1 MLDAS
6 LDPRF
11 HIDPGR
17 RYALSARGIG
27 ETVATATLAFM
38 PLPPIDPAVGDS
50 SSRPA
55 RVLMDSPLATSTR
68 VIARRR
74 LTRQAP
80 SDRWRRIIG
89 IVGAVLLHIVFL
101 LVFIL
106 GPVDDGRLIPEP
118 KVVALHVRLIDAP
131 EPPPPPPI
139 RGTPPKEKG
148 PRHKGHAASALK
160 QLASASARNSEPSTI
175 LVAQASPAAAPPV
188 VAQTVVSHAPAP
200 TRAAAPK
207 PPLSLPKPSP
217 TPQLPATSLAGPP
230 PAVVLATPTMHAPV
244 PPKFQP
250 EPVRAPQAEGNQ
262 PMPPPASLALPDLP
276 PQAMPATEKPTIA
289 LTSIAPPPNV
299 PPSVAPAQAE
309 MPAAPPAPDLQSI
322 PLPAQ
327 PAPTVNLKV
336 SVNVATLAVPHELPQ
351 VQAPTVQPAEA
362 QLAAAPVSPSTRPNA
377 ESAAPTVKPSAA
389 DKAAVS
395 AVQTS
400 VPRPE
405 LSLQPSLSAP
415 APSTDQSSSA
425 NQPAPSASKADA
437 ASQSAAKD
445 SDDAKSASTRPDA
458 SASQSSS
465 DRDVSAAPNATPQ
478 GSDTAT
484 PGDINGVADAPETQG
499 KQGSPPSVTP
509 GPGAATATQ
518 ANGKSPGA
526 GKADTGT
533 GPVGTI
539 SQAGAEQGAKQGD
552 VGSYV
557 QVIPHGDTTI
567 MDHRAPNIGYKP
579 TRFDKD
585 WTPPGESSVDTAL
598 RHAVEKTTATHTFHL
613 PQGVRIKCALSPLLP
628 MALLSCGNGDPPPA
642 PVADKVYDRMHLAPA
657 NPPVP
662 PAPAASAAQ
671 VAKAPPLKLDNSAEC
686 ATARVSGGPPPP
698 GCESIIL
705 PVKLA
710 HPASSSSSGSWVPA
724 SDQFH

>member
-1 MLDAS
+1 
-6 LDPRF
+6 
-11 HIDPGR
+11 
-17 RYALSARGIG
+17 
-27 ETVATATLAFM
+27 
-38 PLPPIDPAVGDS
+38 
-50 SSRPA
+50 
-55 RVLMDSPLATSTR
+55 MDSPLATSTR

-74 LTRQAP
+74 LTREEP
-80 SDRWRRIIG
+80 HESWRRIIG

-106 GPVDDGRLIPEP
+106 GPVDEGRLIPEP

-139 RGTPPKEKG
+139 RGTPPREKG
-148 PRHKGHAASALK
+148 PRHKGQAAAASK
-160 QLASASARNSEPSTI
+160 QRANASPRSSEPSTMA
-175 LVAQASPAAAPPV
+175 VAQASPATAPPV
-188 VAQTVVSHAPAP
+188 VAQTTVTRSP
-200 TRAAAPK
+200 TPKRVAAPK
-207 PPLSLPKPSP
+207 PPVSLPKTAP
-217 TPQLPATSLAGPP
+217 TPQLQPIPVAGPP
-230 PAVVLATPTMHAPV
+230 PPVVLAVPTMHAPV
-244 PPKFQP
+244 PPRFQP

-262 PMPPPASLALPDLP
+262 PMPPPASLALPDVP
-276 PQAMPATEKPTIA
+276 PQAMPAVDKPTIA
-289 LTSIAPPPNV
+289 LNSVAPPANV
-299 PPSVAPAQAE
+299 PPSVAPARAE
-309 MPAAPPAPDLQSI
+309 MPAAPPVPELQAI

-327 PAPTVNLKV
+327 TAAIVNLKASV
-336 SVNVATLAVPHELPQ
+336 SVAAPAAPRELPQ
-351 VQAPTVQPAEA
+351 VQAPTVEPTEA
-362 QLAAAPVSPSTRPNA
+362 QLEAVPVSPTTRPNVA
-377 ESAAPTVKPSAA
+377 SVAPTVKIDMA
-389 DKAAVS
+389 DKASVS

-400 VPRPE
+400 IPKPD
-405 LSLQPSLSAP
+405 LSLQPLPSVPAP
-415 APSTDQSSSA
+415 ASDQSSSA
-425 NQPAPSASKADA
+425 NQAAPSASKADA
-437 ASQSAAKD
+437 ADKSAAPD
-445 SDDAKSASTRPDA
+445 SADSKSASARSDA
-458 SASQSSS
+458 SASQSSN
-465 DRDVSAAPNATPQ
+465 DRDVSTAPNATPQ

-484 PGDINGVADAPETQG
+484 PGQIDGVANAPATEG
-499 KQGSPPSVTP
+499 KQGAQPSATQ
-509 GPGAATATQ
+509 GQGAAGAAP
-518 ANGKSPGA
+518 ANGRNAGV

-598 RHAVEKTTATHTFHL
+598 RHAVEKTTTTHTFHL
-613 PQGVRIKCALSPLLP
+613 PQGVRIKCALTPLLP
-628 MALLSCGNGDPPPA
+628 MALLSCGNGDPPPT

-662 PAPAASAAQ
+662 PAPAASAAS
-671 VAKAPPLKLDNSAEC
+671 VAKATPLKLDNSAAC

-710 HPASSSSSGSWVPA
+710 QPASSSSAGSWVPA

>member
-1 MLDAS
+1 
-6 LDPRF
+6 
-11 HIDPGR
+11 
-17 RYALSARGIG
+17 
-27 ETVATATLAFM
+27 
-38 PLPPIDPAVGDS
+38 
-50 SSRPA
+50 
-55 RVLMDSPLATSTR
+55 MDSPLATSTR

-74 LTRQAP
+74 LTREEP
-80 SDRWRRIIG
+80 HESWRRIIS

-106 GPVDDGRLIPEP
+106 GPVDEGRLIPEP

-139 RGTPPKEKG
+139 RGTPPREKG
-148 PRHKGHAASALK
+148 PRHKGQAAAASK
-160 QLASASARNSEPSTI
+160 QRANASPRSSEPSTMA
-175 LVAQASPAAAPPV
+175 VAQASPATAPPV
-188 VAQTVVSHAPAP
+188 VAQTTVTRSP
-200 TRAAAPK
+200 TPKRVAAPK
-207 PPLSLPKPSP
+207 PPVSLPKTAP
-217 TPQLPATSLAGPP
+217 TPQLQPIPVAGPP
-230 PAVVLATPTMHAPV
+230 PPVVLAVPTMHAPV
-244 PPKFQP
+244 PPRFQP

-262 PMPPPASLALPDLP
+262 PMPPPASLALPDVP
-276 PQAMPATEKPTIA
+276 PQAMPAVDNPTIA
-289 LTSIAPPPNV
+289 LTSVAPPANV
-299 PPSVAPAQAE
+299 PPSVAPARAE
-309 MPAAPPAPDLQSI
+309 MPAAPPVPELQAI

-327 PAPTVNLKV
+327 TAATVNLKASM
-336 SVNVATLAVPHELPQ
+336 SVAAPAAPRELPQ
-351 VQAPTVQPAEA
+351 VQAPTVEPTEA
-362 QLAAAPVSPSTRPNA
+362 QLEAVPVSPTTRPNVA
-377 ESAAPTVKPSAA
+377 SVAPTVKIDVA
-389 DKAAVS
+389 DKASVS

-400 VPRPE
+400 IPKPD
-405 LSLQPSLSAP
+405 LSLQPLPSVPAP
-415 APSTDQSSSA
+415 ASDQSSSA
-425 NQPAPSASKADA
+425 NQAAPSATKADA
-437 ASQSAAKD
+437 ADKSAAPD
-445 SDDAKSASTRPDA
+445 SADSKSASTRPDA
-458 SASQSSS
+458 SASQSSN
-465 DRDVSAAPNATPQ
+465 DRDVSTAPNATPQ

-484 PGDINGVADAPETQG
+484 PGQINGVANAPDTEG
-499 KQGSPPSVTP
+499 KQGAQPS
-509 GPGAATATQ
+509 ATQ
-518 ANGKSPGA
+518 AQGAASAAPSNGKNA
-526 GKADTGT
+526 GVGRADTGT

-539 SQAGAEQGAKQGD
+539 SQAGAEQGAKQGN

-598 RHAVEKTTATHTFHL
+598 RHAVEKTTTTHTFHL
-613 PQGVRIKCALSPLLP
+613 PQGVRIKCALTPLLP
-628 MALLSCGNGDPPPA
+628 MALLSCGNGDPPPP

-671 VAKAPPLKLDNSAEC
+671 VAKVAPLKLDNSAEC

-710 HPASSSSSGSWVPA
+710 HPASSSSAGSWVPA

>member
-1 MLDAS
+1 MS
-6 LDPRF
+6 
-11 HIDPGR
+11 
-17 RYALSARGIG
+17 
-27 ETVATATLAFM
+27 
-38 PLPPIDPAVGDS
+38 LPPIDPAAAGDS
-50 SSRPA
+50 TNRPA
-55 RVLMDSPLATSTR
+55 RILMESPLATSTR
-68 VIARRR
+68 VISRRR
-74 LTRQAP
+74 LTRQEP
-80 SDRWRRIIG
+80 RESWRRIIG

-148 PRHKGHAASALK
+148 PRHKGRATSASK
-160 QLASASARNSEPSTI
+160 QLASISSPSSEPSTMT
-175 LVAQASPAAAPPV
+175 LAQASPPTAPPV
-188 VAQTVVSHAPAP
+188 VAKATVSHSP
-200 TRAAAPK
+200 TAKRVAAPK
-207 PPLSLPKPSP
+207 PPVSMPKPAP
-217 TPQLPATSLAGPP
+217 TPQLQPIPVAGLPP
-230 PAVVLATPTMHAPV
+230 TVVLATPTLHAPV
-244 PPKFQP
+244 PPRFQP

-262 PMPPPASLALPDLP
+262 PMPPPASQALPDVP
-276 PQAMPATEKPTIA
+276 PQAMPAVEKPTIA
-289 LTSIAPPPNV
+289 LTSVEPPANV
-299 PPSVAPAQAE
+299 PPSVAPVRAE
-309 MPAAPPAPDLQSI
+309 TPAAPPAPELQAI

-327 PAPTVNLKV
+327 PAPTVNLKASV
-336 SVNVATLAVPHELPQ
+336 SVAAPAAPRELPQ
-351 VQAPTVQPAEA
+351 VQAPAVEPAEA
-362 QLAAAPVSPSTRPNA
+362 QLEAVPVSPTARPNVV
-377 ESAAPTVKPSAA
+377 SVAPTVKINVA
-389 DKAAVS
+389 DRAAVS

-400 VPRPE
+400 IPKPD
-405 LSLQPSLSAP
+405 LSAQPTPSVP
-415 APSTDQSSSA
+415 ASASVQSSSA
-425 NQPAPSASKADA
+425 SQAAPSSSKADA
-437 ASQSAAKD
+437 ASPSVAADSAD
-445 SDDAKSASTRPDA
+445 TKSTSARPDA
-458 SASQSSS
+458 STSQSSS
-465 DRDVSAAPNATPQ
+465 DRDVSTAPNATPQ

-484 PGDINGVADAPETQG
+484 PGEINGVASATDSQGEQGAKPSSTQG
-499 KQGSPPSVTP
+499 H
-509 GPGAATATQ
+509 GAASASQ
-518 ANGKSPGA
+518 ANGKNNGA

-533 GPVGTI
+533 GPTGTI

-557 QVIPHGDTTI
+557 QVLPHGDTTI

-613 PQGVRIKCALSPLLP
+613 PRGVRIKCALSPLLP
-628 MALLSCGNGDPPPA
+628 MALLNCGNGDPPPA

-657 NPPVP
+657 NPLVP
-662 PAPAASAAQ
+662 PAPAASTAQ
-671 VAKAPPLKLDNSAEC
+671 VAKAAPLKLDNSAEC

-710 HPASSSSSGSWVPA
+710 HPATSSSSGSWVPA

>member
-1 MLDAS
+1 
-6 LDPRF
+6 
-11 HIDPGR
+11 
-17 RYALSARGIG
+17 
-27 ETVATATLAFM
+27 M
-38 PLPPIDPAVGDS
+38 PLPPIDPAAAGDPTN
-50 SSRPA
+50 RPA

-74 LTRQAP
+74 LTRQEP
-80 SDRWRRIIG
+80 RESWRRIIG
-89 IVGAVLLHIVFL
+89 VVGAVLLHIVFL

-139 RGTPPKEKG
+139 RGTPPRQKG
-148 PRHKGHAASALK
+148 PRHKGQAAAAST
-160 QLASASARNSEPSTI
+160 QRVNASPSSSEPSTMA
-175 LVAQASPAAAPPV
+175 VAQASPATAPPV
-188 VAQTVVSHAPAP
+188 VA
-200 TRAAAPK
+200 RAAVNHSMTSKRLAAPK
-207 PPLSLPKPSP
+207 PPVSLPKPAP
-217 TPQLPATSLAGPP
+217 TSQLQPIPVAGPP
-230 PAVVLATPTMHAPV
+230 PTVVLAAPTMHAPV
-244 PPKFQP
+244 PPRFQP

-262 PMPPPASLALPDLP
+262 PMPPPASLALPEVP
-276 PQAMPATEKPTIA
+276 PQAMPAVDKPTIA
-289 LTSIAPPPNV
+289 LTSVAPPANV
-299 PPSVAPAQAE
+299 PPSVAPERAE
-309 MPAAPPAPDLQSI
+309 VSAAPPVPELQAI

-327 PAPTVNLKV
+327 PAPTVNLKASV
-336 SVNVATLAVPHELPQ
+336 SVAAPAAPRELPQ
-351 VQAPTVQPAEA
+351 VQAPTVEPAEA
-362 QLAAAPVSPSTRPNA
+362 QLEAVPVSPTARPNVA
-377 ESAAPTVKPSAA
+377 SVAPTVKISV
-389 DKAAVS
+389 DNKASVS

-400 VPRPE
+400 ITKPD
-405 LSLQPSLSAP
+405 LSLQQQATP
-415 APSTDQSSSA
+415 ASSSNQSSSA
-425 NQPAPSASKADA
+425 NQAAPSASKADA
-437 ASQSAAKD
+437 ANKSAAIESAD
-445 SDDAKSASTRPDA
+445 SKSDSSHPDA
-458 SASQSSS
+458 GASQRSN
-465 DRDVSAAPNATPQ
+465 DRDVSTAPNATPQ

-484 PGDINGVADAPETQG
+484 PGDVNGVANAPDTQG
-499 KQGSPPSVTP
+499 KQGAQPSATQ
-509 GPGAATATQ
+509 GQGSATAAQ

-552 VGSYV
+552 VGNYV
-557 QVIPHGDTTI
+557 QVTPHGDTTI

-598 RHAVEKTTATHTFHL
+598 RHAVEKTTTTHTFHL
-613 PQGVRIKCALSPLLP
+613 PQGVRIKCALTPLLP

-671 VAKAPPLKLDNSAEC
+671 VAKAAPLKLDNSAEC

>member
-1 MLDAS
+1 
-6 LDPRF
+6 
-11 HIDPGR
+11 
-17 RYALSARGIG
+17 
-27 ETVATATLAFM
+27 M
-38 PLPPIDPAVGDS
+38 PPPPIDPAAPGDS
-50 SSRPA
+50 ANRPA

-74 LTRQAP
+74 LTRQEP
-80 SDRWRRIIG
+80 RESWRRIIG

-106 GPVDDGRLIPEP
+106 GPVDEGRLIPES

-148 PRHKGHAASALK
+148 PRHKGQAAAASK
-160 QLASASARNSEPSTI
+160 QRANVSPRSSEPSTMS
-175 LVAQASPAAAPPV
+175 VAQASPATAPPV
-188 VAQTVVSHAPAP
+188 VAQTAVTHSP
-200 TRAAAPK
+200 TPKRVAAPK
-207 PPLSLPKPSP
+207 PPVSLPKPAP
-217 TPQLPATSLAGPP
+217 TPQLQPIPIAGPP

-244 PPKFQP
+244 PPRFQP

-262 PMPPPASLALPDLP
+262 PMPPPASLALPDVP
-276 PQAMPATEKPTIA
+276 PQAMPAVDKPTIA
-289 LTSIAPPPNV
+289 LTSVAPPADV
-299 PPSVAPAQAE
+299 PPSVAPARAE
-309 MPAAPPAPDLQSI
+309 TPAAPPVPELQAI

-327 PAPTVNLKV
+327 PAPAVNLKASL
-336 SVNVATLAVPHELPQ
+336 SVAAPAVPRELPQ

-362 QLAAAPVSPSTRPNA
+362 QLEAVPLSPTTRPNVA
-377 ESAAPTVKPSAA
+377 SVAPTVKINVA
-389 DKAAVS
+389 DKASVS

-400 VPRPE
+400 IPKPD
-405 LSLQPSLSAP
+405 LSLQPPLPAP
-415 APSTDQSSSA
+415 ASASDQSSSVSQA
-425 NQPAPSASKADA
+425 APSASKAQA
-437 ASQSAAKD
+437 ASPSVANDSAE
-445 SDDAKSASTRPDA
+445 AKSASSRPDA
-458 SASQSSS
+458 SASQSST
-465 DRDVSAAPNATPQ
+465 DHDVSTAPNATPQ

-484 PGDINGVADAPETQG
+484 PGEINGVANAPDTLGKRGTQPSSTQG
-499 KQGSPPSVTP
+499 QGATSEAPSK
-509 GPGAATATQ
+509 
-518 ANGKSPGA
+518 GKNDGT
-526 GKADTGT
+526 GKVDSGT

-539 SQAGAEQGAKQGD
+539 SQAGAEQGARQGD

-557 QVIPHGDTTI
+557 QVVPHGDTKI
-567 MDHRAPNIGYKP
+567 MEHNAPNIGYKA

-585 WTPPGESSVDTAL
+585 WTPPGESTVDTAL

-657 NPPVP
+657 NPLVP
-662 PAPAASAAQ
+662 PVAAASAAS
-671 VAKAPPLKLDNSAEC
+671 VARAAPIKLDNSAEC
-686 ATARVSGGPPPP
+686 AAARVSGGPPPP

-710 HPASSSSSGSWVPA
+710 QPASSSSSSRSWVPA